1 MLVAAQYAKA
11 LAPEE
16 ARALAERLHCPLLVV
31 HGRSDEIAHYSRGQA
46 LAEHGGGDFVLIEG
60 GGHAPHARDPVAFNR
75 LLHEFLER
83 LP

>member
-1 MLVAAQYAKA
+1 
-11 LAPEE
+11 
-16 ARALAERLHCPLLVV
+16 V
-31 HGRSDEIAHYSRGQA
+31 HGTGDQIAHHSRGEA
-46 LAEHGGGDFVLIEG
+46 LAEHGRGRLVLVEG

>member
-1 MLVAAQYAKA
+1 VAVQYGRT
-11 LAPEE
+11 LEPEE
-16 ARALAERLHCPLLVV
+16 ARELAGRLRCPLLVV
-31 HGRSDEIAHYSRGQA
+31 HGSGDEIAHYSRGEA
-46 LAEHGGGDFVLIEG
+46 LAEHGSGGFVLIEG